1 MKLYTFLRSGTSH
14 RLPIALNLKGPAP
27 GQVTVDPRCE
37 QHLTSGHKATDPRQ
51 RVPAPDAG

>member
-27 GQVTVDPRCE
+27 GQVTVDLRRE
-37 QHLTSGHKATDPRQ
+37 HLTSGHKATDPRQ